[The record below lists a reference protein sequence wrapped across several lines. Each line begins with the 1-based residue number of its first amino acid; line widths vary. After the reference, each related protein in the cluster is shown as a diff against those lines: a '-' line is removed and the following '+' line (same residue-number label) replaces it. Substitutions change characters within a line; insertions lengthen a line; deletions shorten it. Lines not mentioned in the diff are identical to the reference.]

1 MVRVAVA
8 VPSGLR
14 RPLFRAVAAAA
25 GRWTAMRPTSRVAP
39 ALTVVALHAAG
50 KSSRAR
56 ETARELASSPAAAPT
71 SRRAL
76 ALVARAAGF
85 ADLARDIAAG
95 LADPATAPLRAEAAL
110 DAGRY
115 RDALAE
121 AERGLAA
128 GAAGSR
134 PLRDLAR
141 GHLTVRSS
149 GWLPS
154 LGEGVAGLERS
165 KGRPT
170 RGRVLHFVSRALPHT
185 LAGYTVRT
193 QDVATS
199 QAAAGLDPH
208 VITRAGF
215 PRGSAAVGGSVD
227 WVGPVPYHR
236 VPAKAPSKVP
246 DRMLTEV
253 VRAAVP
259 LLEELRPAVLQP
271 ASNHLQAQTA
281 LALAQP
287 LGIPVVYEVRG
298 FWEESWAAE
307 RSHDEDT
314 AMATDHYVM
323 TRQVETACMLAAS
336 AVVTLSDVMRDAIV
350 ERGVPPER
358 VTVIPNAVDVDR
370 FRPVP
375 RDAALA
381 ASLGIEAGEHVVGYI
396 SSFSAYEGIPTL
408 LEAAARLRATGR
420 QLRVLLVGDGK
431 DEATIRD
438 VGRRLGLF
446 DDGALLM
453 PGRVPHDEVARYYS
467 LLDVFVVPRT
477 ANRVSQLV
485 TPLKPY
491 EAMAMERAVVVSDT
505 PALREIVIPGE
516 TGLTFRPEDVDD
528 LVGVLA
534 GLLDDPALRKGL
546 ALRAREWVAQ
556 ERTWAANGR
565 RYRELFERLDVA

>member
-1 MVRVAVA
+1 
-8 VPSGLR
+8 
-14 RPLFRAVAAAA
+14 
-25 GRWTAMRPTSRVAP
+25 
-39 ALTVVALHAAG
+39 VVALHAAG
-50 KSSRAR
+50 AAHRAER
-56 ETARELASSPAAAPT
+56 IARELASSPSASPPG
-71 SRRAL
+71 RRAL

-85 ADLARDIAAG
+85 ADLAKDIAAG
-95 LADPATAPLRAEAAL
+95 LADPSTAPLRAEAAL
-110 DAGRY
+110 GAGRY

-128 GAAGSR
+128 GAPGAR
-134 PLRDLAR
+134 QVRELAR
-141 GHLTVRSS
+141 GHVTVRSS

-154 LGEGVAGLERS
+154 LGEEAAGLARIN
-165 KGRPT
+165 GRPT
-170 RGRVLHFVSRALPHT
+170 RGRVLHLVSRALPHT

-208 VITRAGF
+208 VMTRAGF
-215 PRGSAAVGGSVD
+215 PRKGSAGGPGID

-236 VPAKAPSKVP
+236 VPESAPSKVP

-259 LLEELRPAVLQP
+259 LLVELRPAVLQP

-281 LALAQP
+281 LALAEP

-298 FWEESWAAE
+298 FWEESWAADG
-307 RSHDEDT
+307 SHDEEA
-314 AMATDHYVM
+314 AMATDHYLM
-323 TRQVETACMLAAS
+323 TRAVETACMLAVS

-358 VTVIPNAVDVDR
+358 ITVVPNAVDVDR

-381 ASLGIEAGEHVVGYI
+381 ASLGIEADELVVGYI
-396 SSFSAYEGIPTL
+396 STFTAYEGIPTL

-420 QLRVLLVGDGK
+420 RLRVLLVGDGK
-431 DEATIRD
+431 EEATIRAA
-438 VGRRLGLF
+438 GMRLGLF
-446 DDGALLM
+446 DEGALLM
-453 PGRVPHDEVARYYS
+453 PGRVSHDQIARYYS

-505 PALREIVIPGE
+505 PALREIVTPGE
-516 TGLTFRPEDVDD
+516 TGLAFRPDDVDD
-528 LVGVLA
+528 LVEVLA
-534 GLLDDPALRKGL
+534 ALLDDATLRKELG
-546 ALRAREWVAQ
+546 LRAREWVAQ

>member
-1 MVRVAVA
+1 M
-8 VPSGLR
+8 
-14 RPLFRAVAAAA
+14 
-25 GRWTAMRPTSRVAP
+25 
-39 ALTVVALHAAG
+39 
-50 KSSRAR
+50 
-56 ETARELASSPAAAPT
+56 ASSPAASLAG
-71 SRRAL
+71 RRAV
-76 ALVARAAGF
+76 ALVAQAVGF
-85 ADLARDIAAG
+85 ADLARDIASG
-95 LADPATAPLRAEAAL
+95 LADPATALLRSAAAL

-121 AERGLAA
+121 AERGLVA
-128 GAAGSR
+128 GAAGAR

-141 GHLTVRSS
+141 GHLTVRSA
-149 GWLPS
+149 GWLPGLGDDAAS
-154 LGEGVAGLERS
+154 LARIR
-165 KGRPT
+165 GRPT

-208 VITRAGF
+208 VVTRAGF
-215 PRGSAAVGGSVD
+215 PRAGSVGGTGVEL
-227 WVGPVPYHR
+227 VGPVPYYR

-246 DRMLTEV
+246 DRMLTDV

-259 LLEELRPAVLQP
+259 ILLDLRPAVLQP

-307 RSHDEDT
+307 RTHDEDA

-323 TRQVETACMLAAS
+323 TREAETACMLAAA
-336 AVVTLSDVMRDAIV
+336 AVVTLSNVMRDAIV
-350 ERGVPPER
+350 ARGVPADR
-358 VTVIPNAVDVDR
+358 ITVVPNAVDVNR
-370 FRPVP
+370 FRPQP

-381 ASLGIEAGEHVVGYI
+381 ASFAIEPGELVVGYI

-408 LEAAARLRATGR
+408 IEAAARLRAKGR
-420 QLRVLLVGDGK
+420 RLRVLLVGDGK

-438 VGRRLGLF
+438 AGRRLGMF
-446 DDGALLM
+446 DAGALLM
-453 PGRVPHDEVARYYS
+453 PGRVPHDQIARYYS

-485 TPLKPY
+485 TPLKPF

-505 PALREIVIPGE
+505 PALREIVTPGE

-528 LVGVLA
+528 LVDVLA
-534 GLLDDPALRKGL
+534 GLLDDAALRKGL

-556 ERTWAANGR
+556 ERTWSANGR
-565 RYRELFERLDVA
+565 RYRELFERLDAA